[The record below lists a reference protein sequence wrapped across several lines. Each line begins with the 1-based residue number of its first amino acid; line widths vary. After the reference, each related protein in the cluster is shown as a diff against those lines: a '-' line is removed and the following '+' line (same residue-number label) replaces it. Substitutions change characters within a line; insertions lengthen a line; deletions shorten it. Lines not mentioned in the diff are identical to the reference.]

1 MSWQVLRLHRGKV
14 EEPFAH
20 TCLTLLTNTRFEPSH
35 AAHPQCCATEPLPL
49 ALPGQEPHSQGNSL
63 LLVWPHLPAQSQHC
77 SNIHG
82 RRRVQGV
89 PDRDISEDI
98 PADPLCKGPLLQLHW
113 FCSCKSVSCKQTFA
127 RSTCTVHSVCCIQE
141 SVILCLQPARNTS
154 TKTPLPEITPRHSA
168 NGSGLH
174 WSSWHSSGTEAG
186 AACEET
192 TLQLHFIQA
201 DTHHLQPLQVTLFL

>member
-1 MSWQVLRLHRGKV
+1 MLPTLSAVPQNHCPLLCQDRSLTHRGIHCCWCG
-14 EEPFAH
+14 H
-20 TCLTLLTNTRFEPSH
+20 TCLHRASTAATSMAGDVSKVCQTGTSLRTFLLTLF
-35 AAHPQCCATEPLPL
+35 
-49 ALPGQEPHSQGNSL
+49 
-63 LLVWPHLPAQSQHC
+63 
-77 SNIHG
+77 
-82 RRRVQGV
+82 
-89 PDRDISEDI
+89 
-98 PADPLCKGPLLQLHW
+98 CKGPLLQLHW

-127 RSTCTVHSVCCIQE
+127 RYTCTVHSVCCIQE